1 MAEWFDYSN
10 YHLNRAGGGGTDAET
25 RANVKTNTHRY
36 TRNDIRVAENQF
48 TPQDPFTNSKVML
61 ATNIFIYSNGYIV
74 GMIQSF
80 QASESRP
87 INKLQAI
94 GWEGVVQAVP
104 SNTKGGQLQLSRVAL
119 YDSTLYSALG
129 LTTHGVPHNTI
140 GSWIHDQTDETN
152 VTGAVDNSP
161 GWDLSTPISSTDGKT
176 VSSGM
181 VFRTLKDQRVPLEIQ
196 VKTRMKGDEDAFYVT
211 TYIDCWLSQYSK
223 PYGVQQIYVT
233 ESATLMYG
241 DVY

>member
-10 YHLNRAGGGGTDAET
+10 YYLNRAGGNGANLET
-25 RANVKTNTHRY
+25 TANTKVNTHRY

-48 TPQDPFTNSKVML
+48 APQDPFTNSKVML
-61 ATNIFIYSNGYIV
+61 ATNIFIYANGYIV

-80 QASESRP
+80 QASESRT

-104 SNTKGGQLQLSRVAL
+104 SNTRGGQLQLQRIAL

-129 LTTHGVPHNTI
+129 LTTHGVPHNTL
-140 GSWIHDQTDETN
+140 GTWIHDQTDSTN
-152 VTGAVDNSP
+152 VSGAIDSNV
-161 GWDLSTPISSTDGKT
+161 GWDRSTTTQSTEGKT

-196 VKTRMKGDEDAFYVT
+196 VKTRMKGNEDAFFT
-211 TYIDCWLSQYSK
+211 TSYIDVWLSQYSK
-223 PYGVQQIYVT
+223 PYSVQTITVKLT
-233 ESATLMYG
+233 CRLESN
-241 DVY
+241 V